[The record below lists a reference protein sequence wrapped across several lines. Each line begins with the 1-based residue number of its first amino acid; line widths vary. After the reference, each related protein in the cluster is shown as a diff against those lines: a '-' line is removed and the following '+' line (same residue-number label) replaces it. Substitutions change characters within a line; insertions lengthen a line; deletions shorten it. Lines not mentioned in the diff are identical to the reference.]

1 MTRAKLNRLDGQKI
15 GAAGLTRRDREIRE
29 MEDALRD
36 SFKKN
41 MTEDELEQLKMSEQH
56 DKAALKALKAKK

>member
-1 MTRAKLNRLDGQKI
+1 
-15 GAAGLTRRDREIRE
+15 

-56 DKAALKALKAKK
+56 DKAAMKALKAKK